1 MKMTFDIPTVRK
13 TDVLVIGGGCA
24 GIAAAVSAARHGAK
38 VLLTDA
44 NGSLGGMA
52 TNGLVGP
59 FMTCY
64 DPQGKRQV
72 IRGLIEEMI
81 QRMVRRGG
89 AIHPSE
95 CPAGSSYSAYRVPG
109 HHNCTPFT
117 VEAFRICAEEMC
129 CEAGVELLYHVLFQ
143 SCCMSE
149 DGSRIE
155 GAVFATKAG
164 LIRIDASTVIDC
176 TGDGDVV
183 LSSGAPCLYGDE
195 NGATQ
200 PASLFFLI
208 DNIDQEK
215 MEAALR
221 DRWDNRFFET
231 EIATET
237 QEGRYHVPRTKVA
250 IYQSS
255 DGTWRVNMSRVAL
268 KNGCDPFEITDA
280 TVRARAQQDEIL
292 GVLRKYVPGCENA
305 RLLESA
311 NMLGQRETR
320 RIDGVYTLTG
330 DDIRS
335 GKSFEDTVFL
345 AGSSI
350 DMHGGN
356 NVKYIPAQGDA
367 YPIPYRILLPKKVQ
381 NLLVAG
387 RCASM
392 DREALAAIRVMPP
405 VFAMGQAAGTAAAIA
420 LQSQVCPADV
430 DTALLQKTLLQDDV
444 VLE

>member
-1 MKMTFDIPTVRK
+1 
-13 TDVLVIGGGCA
+13 
-24 GIAAAVSAARHGAK
+24 
-38 VLLTDA
+38 
-44 NGSLGGMA
+44 
-52 TNGLVGP
+52 
-59 FMTCY
+59 
-64 DPQGKRQV
+64 
-72 IRGLIEEMI
+72 
-81 QRMVRRGG
+81 
-89 AIHPSE
+89 
-95 CPAGSSYSAYRVPG
+95 
-109 HHNCTPFT
+109 
-117 VEAFRICAEEMC
+117 
-129 CEAGVELLYHVLFQ
+129 
-143 SCCMSE
+143 
-149 DGSRIE
+149 
-155 GAVFATKAG
+155 
-164 LIRIDASTVIDC
+164 
-176 TGDGDVV
+176 
-183 LSSGAPCLYGDE
+183 
-195 NGATQ
+195 
-200 PASLFFLI
+200 
-208 DNIDQEK
+208 
-215 MEAALR
+215 
-221 DRWDNRFFET
+221 
-231 EIATET
+231 
-237 QEGRYHVPRTKVA
+237 
-250 IYQSS
+250 
-255 DGTWRVNMSRVAL
+255 MSRVAL

-292 GVLRKYVPGCENA
+292 GLLRKYVPGCENA

-356 NVKYIPAQGDA
+356 NVKYIPAQGEA
-367 YPIPYRILLPKKVQ
+367 YPVPYRILLPKKVQ

-430 DTALLQKTLLQDDV
+430 DTALLQKALLQDDV